1 MMLLIDKILDYTY
14 DIVVAIAMIYSI
26 YLWVKKGYTAKQ
38 KYFFLYLV
46 AVLIVD
52 VFGLLIRKT
61 FDLPQ
66 AYLYFLFI
74 IFSILYFRY
83 FYVQEY
89 KTKKD
94 HYFLNTISVIS
105 IGMSF
110 YFQFSIGF
118 PQFNNN
124 TFLMMILF
132 FLLASLQWFLYIIRF
147 VDEQNITVKQSFWVS
162 FALLF
167 WSIFALF
174 RMYLGTW
181 LFNYNRDIFNVINFL
196 FSVCNIMMYS
206 FFIKGLRCVD
216 YNVLRTFNSF
226 KK

>member
-66 AYLYFLFI
+66 AYLYFPFI

-94 HYFLNTISVIS
+94 HFW
-105 IGMSF
+105 SF
-110 YFQFSIGF
+110 YSFIIFSIIHEDYSKH
-118 PQFNNN
+118 
-124 TFLMMILF
+124 T
-132 FLLASLQWFLYIIRF
+132 LLLLLHLLRF
-147 VDEQNITVKQSFWVS
+147 
-162 FALLF
+162 
-167 WSIFALF
+167 
-174 RMYLGTW
+174 
-181 LFNYNRDIFNVINFL
+181 
-196 FSVCNIMMYS
+196 
-206 FFIKGLRCVD
+206 
-216 YNVLRTFNSF
+216 
-226 KK
+226 

>member
-1 MMLLIDKILDYTY
+1 MMMIIVILKYIY
-14 DIVVAIAMIYSI
+14 YIVTTLAMIYSI
-26 YLWVKKGYTAKQ
+26 YLWVKKGYTDKQ
-38 KYFFLYLV
+38 KFFFIYLILV
-46 AVLIVD
+46 FIVD
-52 VFGLLIRKT
+52 IIGVLYIRKT
-61 FDLPQ
+61 FKIPQ
-66 AYLYFLFI
+66 TYLFFPLV

-83 FYVQEY
+83 FYIQDY

-94 HYFLNTISVIS
+94 HYFLNVVTVIS

-110 YFQFSIGF
+110 YLQFSIDF
-118 PQFNNN
+118 PKFNNN
-124 TFLMMILF
+124 VFLILILF

-196 FSVCNIMMYS
+196 FSVCNVMMYS